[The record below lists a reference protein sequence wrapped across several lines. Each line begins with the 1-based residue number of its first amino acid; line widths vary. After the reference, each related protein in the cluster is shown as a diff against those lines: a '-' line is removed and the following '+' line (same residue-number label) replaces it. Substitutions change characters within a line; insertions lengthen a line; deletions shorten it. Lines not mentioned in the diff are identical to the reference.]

1 MSAKWSII
9 KALTCFL
16 LVYSST
22 GYAQEVKTINT
33 EPAQVFRDTIII
45 VKHDTIWI
53 EKETTQIDSCLLYT
67 SPSPRD

>member
-9 KALTCFL
+9 KALICFL

-22 GYAQEVKTINT
+22 GHAQEVKTINT

-45 VKHDTIWI
+45 VKYDTVWL
-53 EKETTQIDSCLLYT
+53 EKEETKIDSADT
-67 SPSPRD
+67 GKV

>member
-33 EPAQVFRDTIII
+33 EPAQVFRDTIIT
-45 VKHDTIWI
+45 VSYTHLTLP
-53 EKETTQIDSCLLYT
+53 TT
-67 SPSPRD
+67 